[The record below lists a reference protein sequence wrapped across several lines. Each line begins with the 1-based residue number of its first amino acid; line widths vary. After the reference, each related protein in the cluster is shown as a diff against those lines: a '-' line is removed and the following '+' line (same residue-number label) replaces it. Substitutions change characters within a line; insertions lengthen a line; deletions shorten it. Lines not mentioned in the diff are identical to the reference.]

1 MKKAGNLLFS
11 MTTAVI
17 LMTVFAISIAW
28 ATFIERDYGTA
39 TAHKLV
45 YNAVW
50 FQIVLWLVAVNISGN
65 VVKYKLVNR
74 KKWTILLFHIAF
86 LFILAG
92 GAITS
97 YFGYEG
103 MMHIRE
109 GASSNQLQLNE
120 TYLTLQAD
128 YMGVKKSV
136 SKAISLTPRGNN
148 QYNESLEIG
157 ATKVRMETELYIPNA
172 AEKLMPA
179 SHGVPGVSLFIM
191 DNRKGGHESELLQG
205 EEVTIDNQSYSF
217 NSGQPGTITF
227 SEEDKQPAFMATDTV
242 LVTGMMTRDT
252 TVLLPGIRH
261 LAKEKTIYRVG
272 GQVFVIKSFLP
283 SAQKSMTSVAENNS
297 GVQGL
302 VVSLSTD
309 NQTKRLN
316 LLNRGGE
323 AVPVQTQLGDLNLTA
338 SFGAKS
344 VELPFS
350 VKLNDFILERYPGS
364 NSPSSYASEVT
375 VQNPDGSSFPY
386 RIFMNHILKYKG
398 YRFFQASYDRDERG
412 TILSVS
418 HDYWGTFFT
427 YLGYLL
433 MGIGMVLSL
442 MNRNSRVH
450 TLIRQGAEIRKLKR
464 SSLGLITV
472 FVLLTSSLP
481 TSISAQTRSS
491 SKAQHIKELNLLLVQ
506 NRNGRVEP
514 FSTIS
519 SALMRK
525 IHKSETYRDFSS
537 TEVILGM
544 LSNPAKWQQE
554 KLIKV
559 YNKELASQLGSS
571 GEYISFQQLFENG
584 RYKLRELANNAYHK
598 EPGQRNQFDKEVINL
613 DERVNIC
620 YQLFNHSFL
629 KLFPLPGN
637 HGDSWV
643 TEQTLKQIG
652 SNEHTTEP
660 LTIYTSYLQ
669 AVQQAQTNGNWSQPD
684 QLLLALKQYQLTNGG
699 SIIPSQSK
707 IRMENFYNQA
717 NLFGKLAIVYA
728 LLGSLLLLIQ
738 LVIFFRP
745 QMKTRRINLAGM
757 VLSLLI
763 FAVYTFGLILRW
775 YISGHAPWSNGYET
789 MIFVGWATA
798 LAGLF
803 LSRQSGITLAVTN
816 LLAGIMLLVAGMS
829 WLNPEITPLVP
840 VLKSYWLIVHVAVI
854 TSSYGFLSIGAL
866 LGFLNLFLIIIRNP
880 KNNQRLS
887 LHIREITVVNEITL
901 IIGVILLT
909 AGSFLGGIWANESWG
924 RYWGWDPKE
933 TWSLVTILIYAVV
946 LHLRKIPGM
955 KNNAIFNGLSILSFG
970 SVLMTFIGVNYYLS
984 GLHSYAQGEAPPVPS
999 AVYITAIVILG
1010 MMVAAYVKEKNS
1022 PLARLSE

>member
-1 MKKAGNLLFS
+1 MKKAGNILFS

-17 LMTVFAISIAW
+17 LMTAFAVSIAW
-28 ATFIERDYGTA
+28 ATFVERDYGTA

-50 FQIVLWLVAVNISGN
+50 FQIVLWLVAVNITGN
-65 VVKYKLVNR
+65 MFKYKLVTR
-74 KKWTILLFHIAF
+74 KKWTILLFHVAF

-103 MMHIRE
+103 MIHIRE
-109 GASSNQLQLNE
+109 GASSNQLQLKQ
-120 TYLTLQAD
+120 TDLTLEAD
-128 YMGVKKSV
+128 YMGVRKSV
-136 SKAISLTPRGNN
+136 SKAISLTPRGTN
-148 QYNESLEIG
+148 QYSESLEIG
-157 ATKVRMETELYIPNA
+157 GTKVRMETELYIPNA
-172 AEKLMPA
+172 AEKLVPTTN
-179 SHGVPGVSLFIM
+179 GVPGISLFIM
-191 DNRKGGHESELLQG
+191 DSRKAGHESELLQG
-205 EEVTIDNQSYSF
+205 EEVTIDNQTYSF

-227 SEEDKQPAFMATDTV
+227 SEEDKQPAFIANDTV

-283 SAQKSMTSVAENNS
+283 SAQKSMTSMAESNT

-309 NQTKRLN
+309 NASTRVN
-316 LLNRGGE
+316 LLNRDGE
-323 AVPVQTQLGDLNLTA
+323 AVPAQTKLGDLNLTA
-338 SFGAKS
+338 SFGSKS

-350 VKLNDFILERYPGS
+350 IQLKDFILERYPGS

-433 MGIGMVLSL
+433 MGLGMVLTL

-450 TLIRQGAEIRKLKR
+450 TLIRQGAQIRKTKR
-464 SSLGLITV
+464 NTLGLITV
-472 FVLLTSSLP
+472 FVLLTAAFPMSLN
-481 TSISAQTRSS
+481 AQNTMG
-491 SKAQHIKELNLLLVQ
+491 SKSQHLKELNSLLVQ
-506 NRNGRVEP
+506 NRNGRIEP
-514 FSTIS
+514 LSTMS

-525 IHKSETYRDFSS
+525 IHKSETYNGMSS

-544 LSNPAKWQQE
+544 LSHPAQWQQE

-559 YNKELASQLGSS
+559 YNKDLASQLGSS

-584 RYKLRELANNAYHK
+584 RYKLRELANKAYHT
-598 EPGQRNQFDKEVINL
+598 EPGKRNQFDKEVINL

-637 HGDSWV
+637 HGDSWA
-643 TEQTLKQIG
+643 TEQMLKRHG
-652 SNEHTTEP
+652 KSTNTAEP
-660 LTIYTSYLQ
+660 LSVYTNYLQ

-699 SIIPSQSK
+699 TIIPSQKK
-707 IRMENFYNQA
+707 IRMEVFYNRA
-717 NLFGKLAIVYA
+717 NLFGKLAKTYS
-728 LLGSLLLLIQ
+728 LFGLLLLI
-738 LVIFFRP
+738 LNLIFLFRP
-745 QMKTRRINLAGM
+745 QMKLKRVNLVGM
-757 VLSLLI
+757 MISLLI
-763 FAVYTFGLILRW
+763 FAVYTFALILRW

-789 MIFVGWATA
+789 MLFVGWATA

-840 VLKSYWLIVHVAVI
+840 VLKSYWLIIHVAVI

-866 LGFLNLFLIIIRNP
+866 LGFLNLFLIIIRNSQ
-880 KNNQRLS
+880 NNQRLS

-901 IIGVILLT
+901 IVGLILLT

-933 TWSLVTILIYAVV
+933 TWSLVTILVYAVV

-955 KNNAIFNGLSILSFG
+955 KNNAIFNGLSVLSFG

-984 GLHSYAQGEAPPVPS
+984 GLHSYAQGEAPPVPGS
-999 AVYITAIVILG
+999 VYITVVVILA
-1010 MMVAAYVKEKNS
+1010 MMGAAYVKEKRS
-1022 PLARLSE
+1022 PVANLND